1 MMGGGQVCRVARTLA
16 EEAFPNSFN
25 FFGISWK
32 ITQNLFPPDSRG
44 LKKRQQCS
52 AVRRIKGN
60 GGNRQQLPWR
70 EFREV
75 TGPLR

>member
-1 MMGGGQVCRVARTLA
+1 MGGGQVCRVARTLA

-52 AVRRIKGN
+52 ETDQGQWW
-60 GGNRQQLPWR
+60 QQAAAALEGVSRSHMW
-70 EFREV
+70 
-75 TGPLR
+75 